1 MKISDVIMILGNT
14 PLSEFPWGCI
24 VKTTINLFVDDE
36 HRVTESSTGLDVHAA
51 LGTLPKETRDIV
63 LSASI
68 DADRCCA
75 VTSIGGGMAIE
86 HVDEET
92 TSQEDLAALRQAVF
106 APQFIAFAVL
116 VVVPLAMGALLL
128 SNLSIHD
135 GFSLRE
141 AILAFVK
148 VFGIFT

>member
-36 HRVTESSTGLDVHAA
+36 HRVTESSTGLDVHVA

-86 HVDEET
+86 HVDAET
-92 TSQEDLAALRQAVF
+92 TSQEDLVALRQAIF
-106 APQFIAFAVL
+106 TPQFMATAVL
-116 VVVPLAMGALLL
+116 VIVPLSL
-128 SNLSIHD
+128 SAILITNLSSNSS
-135 GFSLRE
+135 FSWKE
-141 AILAFVK
+141 AVLAFIK